1 MTFRAASAVAWAL
14 TDPSGPSVRSRH
26 SSHIQCCACLH
37 TTPMR
42 LTWAVFHLVQGEEEH
57 IFEKSE
63 VNFWAEPLVFVK
75 SLCKQVFHL
84 LCQSGCQSSH
94 SQLSHLQSI
103 ASEQHRLSSQ
113 LFRELPLSAEFLK
126 TVEYTRLRIQEER
139 TLAVLRLLACLEGK
153 EVPRA
158 EDCPREWRQE
168 MAPRTEAAC

>member
-1 MTFRAASAVAWAL
+1 
-14 TDPSGPSVRSRH
+14 
-26 SSHIQCCACLH
+26 
-37 TTPMR
+37 MR

-63 VNFWAEPLVFVK
+63 VNFWAETLIFVK
-75 SLCKQVFHL
+75 YLCKQVFHL

-94 SQLSHLQSI
+94 SQKLCHLQRI
-103 ASEQHRLSSQ
+103 ASEQHHLISQ

-153 EVPRA
+153 EVLRA

-168 MAPRTEAAC
+168 MAPRTDAAC